1 MTELNDLEIW
11 TLEYAS
17 LDEKLEKIEDE
28 MDLLRVKKHELRL
41 ERDEL
46 GYEIGKT
53 DLQIFL
59 YCSDCFCFFC
69 SLKTVGGDRF

>member
-1 MTELNDLEIW
+1 MSGLNDLETW
-11 TLEYAS
+11 TLEYAA

-46 GYEIGKT
+46 GYEIGRT
-53 DLQIFL
+53 DFDENGMI
-59 YCSDCFCFFC
+59 SDWEWHR
-69 SLKTVGGDRF
+69 STINTGDEL

>member
-1 MTELNDLEIW
+1 MSGLNDLETW
-11 TLEYAS
+11 TLEYAA

-53 DLQIFL
+53 DFDENGMITA
-59 YCSDCFCFFC
+59 YN
-69 SLKTVGGDRF
+69 

>member
-53 DLQIFL
+53 DFDENGMITA
-59 YCSDCFCFFC
+59 YN
-69 SLKTVGGDRF
+69 

>member
-1 MTELNDLEIW
+1 MEKLNDLEIW

-53 DLQIFL
+53 DFDENGMITA
-59 YCSDCFCFFC
+59 YN
-69 SLKTVGGDRF
+69 

>member
-1 MTELNDLEIW
+1 MSGLNDLETW
-11 TLEYAS
+11 TLEYAA

-46 GYEIGKT
+46 GYEIGRT
-53 DLQIFL
+53 DF
-59 YCSDCFCFFC
+59 DEN
-69 SLKTVGGDRF
+69 GRF

>member
-1 MTELNDLEIW
+1 MEIL

-53 DLQIFL
+53 DFDENGMITA
-59 YCSDCFCFFC
+59 YN
-69 SLKTVGGDRF
+69 

>member
-1 MTELNDLEIW
+1 MIENNLKRKIVKEKLNDLEIW

-53 DLQIFL
+53 DFDENGMITA
-59 YCSDCFCFFC
+59 YN
-69 SLKTVGGDRF
+69 

>member
-1 MTELNDLEIW
+1 MEKLNDLEIW

-46 GYEIGKT
+46 GYEIGRT
-53 DLQIFL
+53 D
-59 YCSDCFCFFC
+59 YDENGMA
-69 SLKTVGGDRF
+69 TDY